1 MSLKKRN
8 TTSKGKRDNFEE
20 EMLLAKDCRVLVE
33 KLPESELL
41 NLEDKTTKTAS
52 GKEKEELER
61 HSPSTSKGRRINAS
75 STESASPIRSSLRQ
89 RKTVVNKADSK
100 EKEMPFTKHCHVL
113 LERLSESQL
122 REETMEI
129 EVRKKREEEVEYHL
143 PSISKGD
150 SEIVNAPSNQ
160 NASLLEALTKQ
171 GETTM
176 NKTDSEA
183 HISRKFRRSRQEN
196 KRRKQKHRPCYTQR
210 HVSKLKN
217 DSTMELSEQED
228 RAPEEEDS
236 SKFKEERP
244 NGALLIRFKKGEATS
259 IKDKSGFCLGHHF
272 YFNAFRKY
280 LIALR
285 GIERSNIL
293 YELLQRDLKQELILQ
308 NAHDLQYDV
317 NKKLVEWIAKSALK
331 VKEVSL
337 EGQWE
342 MIKRAAMEAE
352 QSVIDE
358 IRKSYENRMMRKRKV
373 QADESSNQEKV
384 LKLPI
389 PNLIDEKVKAAKS
402 IKENASISVKEITNE
417 KEHIQISSKG
427 KGSETPILEKEISN
441 TDPNQSEISTSER
454 ECKISTNLQSS
465 NMTLQKDITKKFSEN
480 HDTNKNVNATNLLVD
495 EVSVSNKIEEIVKN
509 LKKKAETQK
518 SSNEFGVD
526 TNAAK
531 ILADEVPASNKTE
544 EIVKNLKKKDETQ
557 ESSNEFG
564 VDTNTTNLLA
574 DEVPESNK
582 TEEIVK
588 NLKKKDET
596 QKSWNE
602 VGFDTNTTNLLV
614 DEESES
620 NKTEEIVKNLKK
632 KDETQE
638 SSNEFGVDT
647 NTTDL
652 LVNEVPESNKTE
664 EIVKNLKKKDETQ
677 KSSNEFGVDTNTTN
691 LLVYEVSVSN
701 KIEEIVKNLK
711 KKAKTQESSNEFGVD
726 TNAAKILA
734 DEVPASNKTE
744 EIVKNLKKKDE
755 TQESSNEFGVDTN
768 STDLLVNE
776 VPESNKTEEIVKN
789 LKKKDETQKSSNE
802 FGVDT
807 NTTNLLADEVPESN
821 KTEEIVKNLKK
832 KDETQKSWN
841 EVGFDTNTTNLLVD
855 EESESN
861 KTEEI
866 VKNLKKKDE
875 TQESSNEFGVDTN
888 TTDLLVNEVPESNKT
903 EEIVKNLKKKDETQK
918 SSNEFGVDTNTT
930 NLLADEVPESNK
942 TEEIVKNLKKK
953 DETQKSLNEVGFHT
967 NTTNLLVDEESE
979 SNKTE
984 EIVKNLK
991 KKDETQKSSNEF
1003 GVDTNAA
1010 NLLADEVLASN
1021 KTEEIVKNL
1030 KKKNETQESSNE
1042 FGVDTNAANLL
1053 ADEVP
1058 ASNKTEE
1065 IVKNLKKKDETQES
1079 SNEFGVDAYLE
1090 VSEQHVNFGSGQKHN
1105 TISFLDDSSDTD
1117 TYVIIDEESESNA
1130 SEISVNNFEKDDET
1144 AKLPSECG
1152 NHIDLN
1158 GNEQQEISCS
1168 KQTSSSEDAR
1178 FINLEVE
1185 TPETTVKSLK
1195 KYHNTQKHSSEYDVD
1210 LKIQQETNEQQESLC
1225 ESVRN
1230 TVSSIECMPA
1240 NERNTEGS
1248 DNIQEISFGEHS
1260 EIKQKTILASD
1271 IEKKTFS
1278 ETEIIISNDR
1288 SVSLHAENK
1297 MSAISSE
1304 IWISDFEKTADAKS
1318 GHTPSEK
1325 SAIERLLE
1333 ECIQLVENQD
1343 LTPSREPNEISLAK
1357 TEKNYGVAFS
1367 CSISDTGSNHSNAQE
1382 RDCSSTKNTTGLN
1395 PLPVSTNDIQLLN
1408 SSENVTSA
1416 TEECIQLVENQDLI
1430 PSREPS
1436 EVSVAKTQN
1445 NDGVA
1450 FSCSIS
1456 DTGSNHR
1463 NAQER
1468 NCSSTKNTTDL
1479 NPLPVSTN
1487 DIPLLNNATENV
1499 ASATETKT
1507 FYEAHLSS
1515 NIGSVPGS
1523 PQKSGDSSLGE
1534 INIHENVLNVYSS
1547 IYNKLVGWIPETSAR
1562 VIATE
1567 MSSNVASPNLTSYHE
1582 SVHTTSEEKNNSSPA
1597 ITASSLGERRNS
1609 ESESESDDNLSKE
1622 YCDGQG
1628 CVSCAIIVRAKA
1640 KEAFQSFKPLPLSEI
1655 PAPKTRRRRT
1665 YLQRLMNRK

>member
-495 EVSVSNKIEEIVKN
+495 EVSVSNKIEEIPN
-509 LKKKAETQK
+509 
-518 SSNEFGVD
+518 
-526 TNAAK
+526 
-531 ILADEVPASNKTE
+531 EVPASNKTE

-768 STDLLVNE
+768 TTDLLVNE

-841 EVGFDTNTTNLLVD
+841 EVGFDTNTTNFI
-855 EESESN
+855 
-861 KTEEI
+861 KT
-866 VKNLKKKDE
+866 
-875 TQESSNEFGVDTN
+875 
-888 TTDLLVNEVPESNKT
+888 
-903 EEIVKNLKKKDETQK
+903 
-918 SSNEFGVDTNTT
+918 
-930 NLLADEVPESNK
+930 
-942 TEEIVKNLKKK
+942 
-953 DETQKSLNEVGFHT
+953 
-967 NTTNLLVDEESE
+967 
-979 SNKTE
+979 
-984 EIVKNLK
+984 
-991 KKDETQKSSNEF
+991 
-1003 GVDTNAA
+1003 
-1010 NLLADEVLASN
+1010 
-1021 KTEEIVKNL
+1021 
-1030 KKKNETQESSNE
+1030 
-1042 FGVDTNAANLL
+1042 
-1053 ADEVP
+1053 
-1058 ASNKTEE
+1058 
-1065 IVKNLKKKDETQES
+1065 LKKKDETQES